1 MTLEEMMNQA
11 DAEAFDAEMAY
22 LDSLPLIKG
31 GECPQCEWSQNDCHC
46 VEYGLPLPQQ
56 ATLADP
62 TRPTAWAQA
71 PTRPTALYDG

>member
-31 GECPQCEWSQNDCHC
+31 GECPQCEWSQNNCHC
-46 VEYGLPLPQQ
+46 VEYGLPLPQ
-56 ATLADP
+56 
-62 TRPTAWAQA
+62 
-71 PTRPTALYDG
+71 